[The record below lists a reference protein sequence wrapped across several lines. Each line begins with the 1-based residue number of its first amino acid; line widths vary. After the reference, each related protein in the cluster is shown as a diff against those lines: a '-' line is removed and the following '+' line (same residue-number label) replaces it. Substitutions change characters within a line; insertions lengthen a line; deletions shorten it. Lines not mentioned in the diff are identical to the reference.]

1 LRKVG
6 DDRVKGKGKAT
17 VPQGSL
23 GAKMRREEGMRE
35 WWLRRRRRREVRVL
49 MGMKGR
55 SEKITGQTGGSVPVV
70 VSRGRRLVVGDRQKC
85 RTGLVWSARE

>member
-1 LRKVG
+1 
-6 DDRVKGKGKAT
+6 
-17 VPQGSL
+17 
-23 GAKMRREEGMRE
+23 
-35 WWLRRRRRREVRVL
+35 